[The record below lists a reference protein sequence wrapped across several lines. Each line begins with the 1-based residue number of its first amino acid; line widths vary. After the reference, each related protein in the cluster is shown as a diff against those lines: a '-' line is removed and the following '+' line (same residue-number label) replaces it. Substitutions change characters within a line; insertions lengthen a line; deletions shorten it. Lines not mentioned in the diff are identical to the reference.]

1 MHLSN
6 SRPTGLLLLGI
17 VFSCLALHVPAI
29 PFHGQLTR
37 PHSAPQLQPFAT
49 KHTRPW
55 ARVRDWI
62 VETWWP
68 FSYSIVHRD
77 TLSSNHAL
85 TSGPLNELL
94 LSQYGGEI
102 VLRFN
107 ISTQD
112 EASNLAEASQIL
124 FLDVW
129 EYTNDWVDI
138 RLSQDVVSY
147 DLLPYAVDIANS
159 GNQRFLR
166 FWGSSHNLFSTL
178 TPPRCTGMILL
189 ARLLIRILLAFPF
202 LCPHYATVN
211 VVL

>member
-1 MHLSN
+1 MPLSN
-6 SRPTGLLLLGI
+6 SRPTPLSLLCI
-17 VFSCLALHVPAI
+17 IFSCFAFAVPAI
-29 PFHGQLTR
+29 AFHVQLTR
-37 PHSAPQLQPFAT
+37 PHSTPQLQPFAT
-49 KHTRPW
+49 KYTPPW

-77 TLSSNHAL
+77 TLSSNHPL

-94 LSQYGGEI
+94 LSQYGGDI

-138 RLSQDVVSY
+138 RLSQDVVSH
-147 DLLPYAVDIANS
+147 DLLLYAVDIANS
-159 GNQRFLR
+159 DNQRFLR
-166 FWGSSHNLFSTL
+166 FWDSFHNLSSTL
-178 TPPRCTGMILL
+178 TPP
-189 ARLLIRILLAFPF
+189 
-202 LCPHYATVN
+202 
-211 VVL
+211 